1 MLPRTLRKSTPQSI
15 FFAAI
20 MTIPFI
26 IVGLLSASSSYQWP
40 SSNLLAQYIN
50 PICSIGWFASSI
62 SVLMV
67 VLAAVYLQYVFYKYK
82 LFPKANQFALV
93 LFVGIISG
101 VSNIFALSE
110 WTVGLVFMI
119 RLLDRAFEIQR
130 VNKPNTT
137 ILEASFTAGFL
148 TIISFDFIWIYPIVL
163 IAYLYSGNLS
173 VKGFFISAFGFILP
187 YYFTRAIN
195 YLLDVEA
202 TGINPRKLEFVQMDL
217 TAPQMVFIV
226 GCAFVIIIGV
236 RYFLQA
242 ITINKVIVKNHLVL
256 VIIFSVLATISAVIG
271 MSSYT
276 DVMIGVASI
285 FCVLAGLYFINASK
299 IWLMEV
305 SFVIWYGATLFFLI
319 AS

>member
-26 IVGLLSASSSYQWP
+26 IAGLFSSSSSYQWP
-40 SSNLLAQYIN
+40 ANNILAEYIN
-50 PICSIGWFASSI
+50 PICSISWLASLT
-62 SVLMV
+62 SVLML
-67 VLAAVYLQYVFYKYK
+67 VLAAVYLQYVLYKYK
-82 LFPKANQFALV
+82 LFPKANQFSLV
-93 LFVGIISG
+93 LFVGIVSG
-101 VSNIFALSE
+101 VSNIIALSE

-130 VNKPNTT
+130 VNKANTT
-137 ILEASFTAGFL
+137 ILEASFTAGLL

-163 IAYLYSGNLS
+163 IAYLFSGNLA
-173 VKGFFISAFGFILP
+173 VKGFFISAFGFVLP
-187 YYFTRAIN
+187 YYFMRSIN

-202 TGINPRKLEFVQMDL
+202 SGINNSRLEFIPMNLNV
-217 TAPQMVFIV
+217 PQIVFMV
-226 GCAFVIIIGV
+226 GCATVIIIGV

-256 VIIFSVLATISAVIG
+256 VIIFSVLATISAVNG

-276 DVMIGVASI
+276 DVMIGVAPI